1 MRNLS
6 LEDRARSAC
15 IAALALLTFYFLSLA
30 IGCDSTQRR
39 PSKPCCPG
47 GCKPAV
53 QVLWFSAEWCGPC
66 KRQASDAAR
75 AVAGYNCQKV
85 DIDAEPVLARLHN
98 VRSVPTYIVIVDG
111 RERARTQ
118 NAMELSNL
126 LGR

>member
-1 MRNLS
+1 MRDTK
-6 LEDRARSAC
+6 LEDRV
-15 IAALALLTFYFLSLA
+15 A
-30 IGCDSTQRR
+30 IFCVAYVVVLVWFAICGCDSPQRR

-47 GCKPAV
+47 GCKPAI

-75 AVAGYNCQKV
+75 AVAGYNCRKV
-85 DIDAEPVLARLHN
+85 DIDAEPVLARIHN
-98 VRSVPTYIVIVDG
+98 VRSVPTYIVVVNG

-118 NAMELSNL
+118 DAMELSNL